1 MTINERLLEII
12 IEKFKTQT
20 EGASQLL
27 VSKQA
32 MSTILKTG
40 KFSIEFLMK
49 LKKAVPEMNL
59 NWLLDG
65 EGEKYIGK
73 DEKMYALVNDRLV
86 HYGKLEQDMIGILKE
101 EIVHLRGQVDFLQ
114 DQIKAERAVK

>member
-49 LKKAVPEMNL
+49 LKKAVPELNL
-59 NWLLDG
+59 NWLM
-65 EGEKYIGK
+65 EGSGDKYIGK
-73 DEKMYALVNDRLV
+73 DEKLYALVNDRLV
-86 HYGKLEQDMIGILKE
+86 YYGKLEQDMIGILKE
-101 EIVHLRGQVDFLQ
+101 EIVHLRGHVDFLQ